1 MKKFIFSAVI
11 GEHKMLNTRLTCSC
25 ICSFIQDL
33 LVQTKNKF
41 FLETGKRLKNALF
54 KMLGVM
60 GPLATYCG
68 EFHNIQI
75 NLGQRKFSGDTST
88 TLLDQ
93 LVPLLGQVQNDLNF
107 LRILITES
115 ALYDDKYK
123 VNLMIKKDNE
133 IFKASSKTISCK
145 V

>member
-11 GEHKMLNTRLTCSC
+11 GEPKMLNTRLT
-25 ICSFIQDL
+25 CSFIQDL

-54 KMLGVM
+54 KMLDVM

-145 V
+145 I